1 MNKYRL
7 CPLASQARSCE
18 AWRFPSQGPLS
29 VDEAMRRHDR
39 LVHAFIQRQ
48 GGGAISYQEALQAGR
63 IGLWRAILGYDPARG
78 HAFSTYAWVA
88 IRRTIHEAATEE
100 RRGVVRWSKALPLA
114 WYTPDLE
121 ERLDQA
127 LIREALC
134 VLVAQLPR
142 RLRRVVV
149 GRYGLDGGPPCTLA
163 QLGAEL
169 GVTYERVRQLQQ
181 DGLAWLRHP
190 ARSSR
195 LRQLVDKNR
204 AVDYRQALAHNAALR
219 RSRRRRR

>member
-7 CPLASQARSCE
+7 YPLASQARSCE
-18 AWRFPSQGPLS
+18 ARRFPSQEPLS
-29 VDEAMRRHDR
+29 VDQAMRRHDR

-100 RRGVVRWSKALPLA
+100 RRGVVRWSRAVPLA

-121 ERLDQA
+121 ERLDQG

-134 VLVAQLPR
+134 ALVAQLPR

-149 GRYGLDGGPPCTLA
+149 GRYGLDGGSPCTLA

-181 DGLAWLRHP
+181 DALAWLRHP
-190 ARSSR
+190 AHSSR
-195 LRQLVDKNR
+195 LRRLVDRNR

>member
-7 CPLASQARSCE
+7 YPLASQDQTCE
-18 AWRFPSQGPLS
+18 ALRFPSQGPLT

-63 IGLWRAILGYDPARG
+63 IGLWRAILRYDPARG

-88 IRRTIHEAATEE
+88 IRRTIHEAAAEE
-100 RRGVVRWSKALPLA
+100 SRGVVRWSKALPLA
-114 WYTPDLE
+114 WYTLELE

-127 LIREALC
+127 LAQEALYA
-134 VLVAQLPR
+134 VIAQLPR
-142 RLRRVVV
+142 RLQRIVIA
-149 GRYGLDGGPPCTLA
+149 RYGLNGGPPCTLE

-181 DGLAWLRHP
+181 DALAWLRHP

-195 LRQLVDKNR
+195 LRRLVDRNR

>member
-7 CPLASQARSCE
+7 YPLASQARSCE
-18 AWRFPSQGPLS
+18 AWRFPSQEPLS
-29 VDEAMRRHDR
+29 VGEAMRRHDR